1 MNTWEL
7 ELSRGWRIGLAFWI
21 VLLLLAIGLTAL
33 AIINPVSIWTF
44 LMGVGAF
51 ITLLATVQMG

>member
-21 VLLLLAIGLTAL
+21 VLLLLTIGLSVL
-33 AIINPVSIWTF
+33 AMINPVSIWTF
-44 LMGVGAF
+44 LVGVGAF
-51 ITLLATVQMG
+51 IS